1 MEHPGASLPGWS
13 LGYTQEGGYPYAKLE
28 TESGRFTA
36 MWYADEILG
45 ARLAYVV
52 FSEHYFCSITR
63 ERQTSAAKQVGWF
76 PVDEV
81 VGQCLLFDTTR

>member
-1 MEHPGASLPGWS
+1 MEHPGESLPGWS

-36 MWYADEILG
+36 TWYTG
-45 ARLAYVV
+45 ATFDDRAYVT
-52 FSEHYFCSITR
+52 FNEHYFCSITR
-63 ERQTSAAKQVGWF
+63 ERQTGPAKQVGWF

-81 VGQCLLFDTTR
+81 VGRCLLFDTNG